1 METEE
6 IILIIVSVHLILKLI
21 SNFSEANERKLLFA
35 YLENNE
41 RDRLAI
47 IRETIPDIENDLAE
61 IKYNTKNIW
70 KLFYCWVG

>member
-21 SNFSEANERKLLFA
+21 SNFSEVKTRELLFA

-41 RDRLAI
+41 RDRLTI
-47 IRETIPDIENDLAE
+47 IRETIPYIEDALAE
-61 IKYNTKNIW
+61 IKYNTKP
-70 KLFYCWVG
+70 

>member
-61 IKYNTKNIW
+61 IKYNTKNI
-70 KLFYCWVG
+70 